1 MSGAK
6 ALPLAGVK
14 VADFCWA
21 IAGPTT
27 TKYLAIYGAQVVKI
41 ETHSRPDSTRI
52 SPPFAGKPNRNSSL
66 HFGILAPSKLSVSL
80 NLKDPRAQEV
90 AKRLIAWADV
100 VTENFSV
107 GQMGEWGL
115 DYDSVRKINPKA
127 IMLSSSQQGQTGPHA
142 GHPGLGGMLQAL
154 TGFNHF
160 TGWPDR
166 EPLGPALPLPD
177 MIAPWFSIIAIIAA
191 LEQRARTGT
200 GQYIDLSQLEAG
212 LQFLAPGLL
221 AFTVNGREGERRG
234 NFANH
239 AAPHNAYRCQGDD
252 RWCAVS
258 VRSDAEWQAL
268 CDAIGKP
275 ELAKDDRFDTMAKR
289 MQHSIALDAIITGW
303 TAPRDARQVMETLQ
317 SAGVPAGVVATGRD
331 LHEDPQLRHRRHFIE
346 VEHQRI
352 GRYPVD
358 APAFRVSRME
368 PDVRPAPLLGEH
380 NDYVMRELLKM
391 PEGEYQELVNAG
403 VFS

>member
-1 MSGAK
+1 MSVAK
-6 ALPLAGVK
+6 RLPLAGVK

-27 TKYLAIYGAQVVKI
+27 TKYLAIYGAQVVKV

-52 SPPFAGKPNRNSSL
+52 SPPFAGKPSRNSSL
-66 HFGILAPSKLSVSL
+66 HFGILAPSKLSLSL
-80 NLKDPRAQEV
+80 NLKEPRAQEI
-90 AKRLIAWADV
+90 ARRLIAWADV

-115 DYDSVRKINPKA
+115 DYERVRAINPKA

-191 LEQRARTGT
+191 LEQRQRTGQ

-221 AFTVNGREGERRG
+221 DYTVNGREGERRG
-234 NFANH
+234 NASDH
-239 AAPHNAYRCQGDD
+239 AAPHNAYRCQGGD
-252 RWCAVS
+252 RWCAIS
-258 VRSDAEWQAL
+258 VRSDAEWHAL
-268 CDAIGKP
+268 CDAIGRS
-275 ELAKDDRFDTMAKR
+275 ELRQDARFDTLLKR
-289 MQHSIALDAIITGW
+289 MQHSAALDAVITEW
-303 TAPRDARQVMETLQ
+303 TSRRDARQVMEQLQ
-317 SAGVPAGVVATGRD
+317 AAGVPASVVANGRD
-331 LHEDPQLRHRRHFIE
+331 LHEDPQLHHRGHFIT
-346 VEHQRI
+346 VDHQRM

-358 APAFRVSRME
+358 APAFRISGLE

-380 NDYVMRELLKM
+380 NEFACRELLRM
-391 PEGEYQELVNAG
+391 PESEYQDLTNAG
-403 VFS
+403 IFS

>member
-1 MSGAK
+1 MSGAER
-6 ALPLAGVK
+6 LPLAGVK

-27 TKYLAIYGAQVVKI
+27 TKYLAIYGAQVIKI
-41 ETHSRPDSTRI
+41 ETHSRPDSTRL
-52 SPPFAGKPNRNSSL
+52 SPPFAGKPSRNSSV

-80 NLKDPRAQEV
+80 NLKDSRAQEI
-90 AKRLIAWADV
+90 AKRLVAWADV
-100 VTENFSV
+100 VTENFSA

-115 DYDSVRKINPKA
+115 DYENVRRLNPKA

-177 MIAPWFSIIAIIAA
+177 MIAPWFSIIAIVAA
-191 LEQRARTGT
+191 LEQRSRTGQ

-212 LQFLAPGLL
+212 LQFLAPGILDY
-221 AFTVNGREGERRG
+221 TVNGREGERRG
-234 NFANH
+234 NHSGH

-252 RWCAVS
+252 RWCAIS

-268 CDAIGKP
+268 CDAIGRS
-275 ELAKDDRFDTMAKR
+275 ELARDARFDTLLKR
-289 MQHSIALDAIITGW
+289 MQHSAALDAVITEW
-303 TAPRDARQVMETLQ
+303 TQSRDARQVMETLQ
-317 SAGVPAGVVATGRD
+317 AAGVPAGVVATGRD
-331 LHEDPQLRHRRHFIE
+331 LHEDPQLGHRKHFITTD
-346 VEHQRI
+346 HSRM
-352 GRYPVD
+352 GPYPVD
-358 APAFRVSRME
+358 AAAFRISGIE
-368 PDVRPAPLLGEH
+368 PGVRPAPLLGEH
-380 NDYVMRELLKM
+380 NEFVARDLLKM
-391 PEGEYQELVNAG
+391 SEGEYQELMNAG